1 MLTTETA
8 PPWVVLVPLK
18 PLTAAKSR
26 LDRPDR
32 GALALAMALDTARAV
47 LDAGEGVVGLV
58 VVTDDP
64 RARRAL
70 TELARDRSEIPAGTD
85 SAGNGSAGGVGGT
98 TGVGGAYGLTRAG
111 RLLVAADEPNR
122 GLNPALAH
130 GAALARRIHPGCAVA
145 AVSADLPALRPAE
158 LRRAL
163 AAAPPSGRGVLADAV
178 GTGTVLLSA
187 APGASLYPS
196 FGPGSFEA
204 HLDSGAVDL
213 TTLLADTVPGLRR
226 DVDTVA
232 DLNTARSLG
241 LGPATARALAA
252 DPSPR
257 TAA

>member
-1 MLTTETA
+1 MPTTETA
-8 PPWVVLVPLK
+8 PSWVVLVPLK
-18 PLTAAKSR
+18 PLTVAKSR

-32 GALALAMALDTARAV
+32 GALALAMALDTAGAV
-47 LDAGEGVVGLV
+47 LDVGGGVVRLV
-58 VVTDDP
+58 VVTDDH

-70 TELARDRSEIPAGTD
+70 TELAQSRSAVLAG
-85 SAGNGSAGGVGGT
+85 AAVVGQS
-98 TGVGGAYGLTRAG
+98 G
-111 RLLVAADEPNR
+111 RLLVAADEPGR

-158 LRRAL
+158 LRQAL

-187 APGASLYPS
+187 APGSPLCPS
-196 FGPGSFEA
+196 FGPGSFQA

-213 TTLLADTVPGLRR
+213 TARLADTVPGLRR

-232 DLNTARSLG
+232 DLTAARALG

-257 TAA
+257 SAA